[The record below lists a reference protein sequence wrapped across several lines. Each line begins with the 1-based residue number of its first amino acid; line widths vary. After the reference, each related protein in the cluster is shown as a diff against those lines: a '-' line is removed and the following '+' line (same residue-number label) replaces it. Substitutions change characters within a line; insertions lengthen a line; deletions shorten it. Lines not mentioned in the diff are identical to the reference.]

1 MHPLL
6 QQLVTGN
13 RFAGLEVEFLPQEI
27 RMQLV
32 ILKRKGQLVTI
43 EKTVEHIS
51 SVESLKNDL
60 PKDIPLQLAFTGKG
74 VLLRRIAADP
84 SADMKSMLSKALPN
98 ASAKDFYL
106 QVTPAARDEVFVSV
120 LRKNAVDE
128 IFQQLK
134 EQQFAVT
141 GCSIGPLAITKLLPL
156 LDADITSIHAGAQ
169 TLLFE
174 DGKPAEVFTA
184 EEETKH
190 TYSPGGQTISSSLL
204 LAFAAAFQQLLPE
217 ENRLSASIDSL
228 ENAAADFRQSRIFK
242 TGVAA
247 LLVCTLS
254 LLLANFFFFSHY
266 RARVNELEE
275 QLQTDGGAYTE
286 WQALQQQVASRRAFL
301 SHAGLLE
308 KAHYAYYA
316 DQLAAELPAEIQL
329 SRLAMSPR
337 LKLPE
342 EDTIGFRPGRLA
354 ISGSCSQS
362 IVLNRWLQLIKEK
375 SWVRS
380 AALLSYVQDRS
391 MAQGVFEIELEIE

>member
-1 MHPLL
+1 MHPRL

-32 ILKRKGQLVTI
+32 ILKRKGQLVSI
-43 EKTVEHIS
+43 EKTVEDIAEI
-51 SVESLKNDL
+51 ESLKKEL

-84 SADMKSMLSKALPN
+84 SGDLKSMLSKALPN

-120 LRKNAVDE
+120 LRKNAADE
-128 IFQQLK
+128 LFQQLQD
-134 EQQFAVT
+134 QQFAVT
-141 GCSIGPLAITKLLPL
+141 GCSIGPLAIAKLLPL
-156 LDADITSIHAGAQ
+156 LDADTTILHAGTQ

-174 DGKPAEVFTA
+174 DGNPAEVLTS
-184 EEETKH
+184 EEESNQ
-190 TYSPGGQTISSSLL
+190 TYSPGGQTIRSSLL

-217 ENRLSASIDSL
+217 ENRLKATIDSL
-228 ENAAADFRQSRIFK
+228 ENAAADFRQRRIFK
-242 TGVAA
+242 TGAA
-247 LLVCTLS
+247 TLLVFTLV

-266 RARVNELEE
+266 RTRVNELQE
-275 QLQTDGGAYTE
+275 QLQTDGGAFTE

-342 EDTIGFRPGRLA
+342 EDTIGFCPGRLA

-362 IVLNRWLQLIKEK
+362 VVLNRWLQLIKGK
-375 SWVRS
+375 TWIRS

-391 MAQGVFEIELEIE
+391 MPQGVFEIELEIE